1 MLDAEIQW
9 SNMSSSEPFAQEAPH
24 EAGMNVIFDFLQQK
38 LCIRAP
44 TLSLFM
50 RYIVSVVSILFTIG
64 LMMICDVFCKNTCW
78 YFLYHSRTCSA
89 ISRFWLGW
97 LYIYDLVVHNSLN
110 LSLPY
115 CSCYSSALLHF
126 SEHFAWQKQAFT
138 SDSCHYS
145 SLVFEC
151 SWYPVSL
158 NLFIV

>member
-1 MLDAEIQW
+1 MQR
-9 SNMSSSEPFAQEAPH
+9 SSDRTCPLQSLSRRKRRMRQ
-24 EAGMNVIFDFLQQK
+24 GMNVIFDFLQQK

-64 LMMICDVFCKNTCW
+64 LMMICDVLCKNTCW
-78 YFLYHSRTCSA
+78 YFLYHSRTCCA

-126 SEHFAWQKQAFT
+126 LSILRDRNKPLQAIHAIIPRWFLNVL
-138 SDSCHYS
+138 DIRS
-145 SLVFEC
+145 SSIYL
-151 SWYPVSL
+151 
-158 NLFIV
+158 